1 MKDGNMFLPLHLLWA
16 TPWIQHYNIAKSSIC
31 CVCFLYEN
39 LSEYEGFRPWQGFI
53 FVEIF
58 VIEFL
63 VKGEFSSSWNIYLI
77 ELSES
82 FSKENIIYYVK
93 KYLNKK
99 ILDICF
105 KSLKI
110 LFQLKFY
117 NKNFH
122 KYKLF
127 AKVETLH
134 TNLNFHKENT
144 PIKLKP

>member
-63 VKGEFSSSWNIYLI
+63 VKVEFSSSWNIYLI

-99 ILDICF
+99 SR
-105 KSLKI
+105 SLY
-110 LFQLKFY
+110 LLKFLLY
-117 NKNFH
+117 NFSWSRIF
-122 KYKLF
+122 KLL
-127 AKVETLH
+127 KHISNRVLLK
-134 TNLNFHKENT
+134 LNYCNT
-144 PIKLKP
+144 W